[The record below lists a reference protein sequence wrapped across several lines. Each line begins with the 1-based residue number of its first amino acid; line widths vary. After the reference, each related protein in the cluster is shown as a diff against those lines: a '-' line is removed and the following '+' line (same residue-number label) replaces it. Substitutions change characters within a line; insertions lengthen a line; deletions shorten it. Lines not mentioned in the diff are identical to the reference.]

1 MIAGDNSILQRA
13 TQAKKLTERGT
24 AKEQIQ
30 IEVLGSWGTDGKLD
44 MNKLKTN
51 LEKIGAT
58 VTEDGDKLKATLDG
72 YTFTIDTN
80 GNVEKA
86 GPQIEIAEP
95 KVVTN
100 ANGTGEDVAAN
111 SKTENEDELYISF
124 KASIAGGTITSVTYN
139 DGTNNNTIN
148 PTGDGIYV
156 LKISKNGD
164 YKFMITATADGETIT
179 TPYTKNVNK
188 YALRSGIEVGHY
200 VTYIPPKNENAAEK
214 IYSLSNNVS
223 GHNSGTE
230 QTLGQEYKTW
240 RILNKNADG
249 SLDIIPAFYKADLPE
264 GTASFKAINFR
275 DAKGYNNAV
284 TILDDMCDYL
294 YSYENKGITARSLDY
309 DDIEKCMI
317 EGKDDTQGLR
327 KIRKYQKDAVAN
339 LKLDTRYSIAKD
351 EKNNTVTYANGRSW
365 YPNIYKTQEG
375 AGINI
380 YSKTGE
386 EVSYGPGV
394 WQKGEEREI
403 EGSVIKAISE
413 SDKIALSTD
422 NLKTQAN
429 NLTAKY
435 TDYYGTIKYTDFENS
450 TKHNVI
456 FGTGTVYCLASR
468 CVNCDSNRASFSLRG
483 VDRSYLNAYSL
494 FSSGGNANNGS
505 SNRVCPVVH
514 LGSDVTV
521 TVSDTASTKDG
532 TPHTVVIK

>member
-124 KASIAGGTITSVTYN
+124 KPSIAGGTITSVTYN

-223 GHNSGTE
+223 GYNSGTE

-339 LKLDTRYSIAKD
+339 LTLDTRYSIAKD

-394 WQKGEEREI
+394 WQKGEEREV

-429 NLTAKY
+429 NLTAKC
-435 TDYYGTIKYTDFENS
+435 TYYNDTIKDTDFENS

-456 FGTGTVYCLASR
+456 FGTGTAYWLASR
-468 CVNCDSNRASFSLRG
+468 CVNCDSNYATFRLRYVSSSGLYANILFGSNDRAS
-483 VDRSYLNAYSL
+483 
-494 FSSGGNANNGS
+494 NNGR
-505 SNRVCPVVH
+505 RVCPVVH
-514 LGSDVTV
+514 LGSDVQV
-521 TVSDTASTKDG
+521 TKSTQTNDKDH
-532 TPHTVVIK
+532 PHTVIPE

>member
-1 MIAGDNSILQRA
+1 
-13 TQAKKLTERGT
+13 
-24 AKEQIQ
+24 
-30 IEVLGSWGTDGKLD
+30 
-44 MNKLKTN
+44 
-51 LEKIGAT
+51 
-58 VTEDGDKLKATLDG
+58 
-72 YTFTIDTN
+72 
-80 GNVEKA
+80 
-86 GPQIEIAEP
+86 
-95 KVVTN
+95 
-100 ANGTGEDVAAN
+100 
-111 SKTENEDELYISF
+111 
-124 KASIAGGTITSVTYN
+124 
-139 DGTNNNTIN
+139 
-148 PTGDGIYV
+148 
-156 LKISKNGD
+156 
-164 YKFMITATADGETIT
+164 MITATADGETIT

-223 GHNSGTE
+223 GYNKGTE

-249 SLDIIPAFYKADLPE
+249 SLDIIPAFYTADLPE

-327 KIRKYQKDAVAN
+327 KIRKYQKDKVAN
-339 LKLDTRYSIAKD
+339 LKLDTSYSIAKD

-394 WQKGEEREI
+394 WQKGEKREI

-435 TDYYGTIKYTDFENS
+435 TYYDGTISASDFENS
-450 TKHNVI
+450 IKHNVI
-456 FGTGTVYCLASR
+456 FGTETSYWLAS
-468 CVNCDSNRASFSLRG
+468 
-483 VDRSYLNAYSL
+483 
-494 FSSGGNANNGS
+494 
-505 SNRVCPVVH
+505 
-514 LGSDVTV
+514 
-521 TVSDTASTKDG
+521 
-532 TPHTVVIK
+532 